1 MTIDTTN
8 QHLIARQGDSLV
20 VLLPIEGRLTK
31 QEALTIAA
39 WLVVQADS
47 DMGDGPEWKATLTA
61 VLNC

>member
-8 QHLIARQGDSLV
+8 QHLIARQQDSLV

>member
-1 MTIDTTN
+1 M
-8 QHLIARQGDSLV
+8 IARQKDSLV